1 MDKEKKAKLPRVVS
15 KKQLYSAL
23 ELVYVNRSSG
33 RTRYRHRSIRRD
45 FFSDEYLEKLK
56 LKREDWNKMRTIPY
70 QCFRQIAQ
78 DFDLTSEDFK

>member
-1 MDKEKKAKLPRVVS
+1 MDEGKLPKLVS

-45 FFSDEYLEKLK
+45 FFSDEYLNELN

-70 QCFRQIAQ
+70 QYFRKIAQ